1 MLSSVGD
8 IDIDLTMV
16 ATGGLLVDSIITN
29 AYVKTQDGVLT
40 ATCNSV
46 NQVR

>member
-1 MLSSVGD
+1 MPPCIGD

-16 ATGGLLVDSIITN
+16 ATGGPLVDSIVTN

-40 ATCNSV
+40 ANCSSV
-46 NQVR
+46 DQV